1 MADKIVTTSALNEVL
16 KLIKNDIK
24 SNSNNISNVQSSL
37 ATVQS
42 DIEEIKNIIKDS
54 GVTASS
60 DWNDITNKPNFADTL
75 LIENDKL
82 KLLGNKTTEM
92 SAVDITTTDDIN
104 NILKNIQ

>member
-24 SNSNNISNVQSSL
+24 SNSDNISTIQSN
-37 ATVQS
+37 
-42 DIEEIKNIIKDS
+42 IEEIKNIIKDS

-60 DWNDITNKPNFADTL
+60 DWNDITNKPEFASTL
-75 LIENDKL
+75 ALENDKL
-82 KLLGNKTTEM
+82 KLVGNNTTEM

>member
-1 MADKIVTTSALNEVL
+1 MSKVVTTDALNEVL
-16 KLIKNDIK
+16 KLIKNDIN
-24 SNSNNISNVQSSL
+24 SNSNNISNVQICL
-37 ATVQS
+37 AIVQS

>member
-24 SNSNNISNVQSSL
+24 SNSDNIS
-37 ATVQS
+37 TIQS

-60 DWNDITNKPNFADTL
+60 DWNDITNKPEFASTL
-75 LIENDKL
+75 ALENDKL
-82 KLLGNKTTEM
+82 KLVGNNTTEM

-104 NILKNIQ
+104 NILNKIQ

>member
-24 SNSNNISNVQSSL
+24 SNSDNIS
-37 ATVQS
+37 AIQS

-60 DWNDITNKPNFADTL
+60 DWNDITNKPEFASTL
-75 LIENDKL
+75 ALENDKL
-82 KLLGNKTTEM
+82 KLVGNNTTEM

-104 NILKNIQ
+104 NILDKIQ

>member
-1 MADKIVTTSALNEVL
+1 MSDKIVTTSALNEVL

-24 SNSNNISNVQSSL
+24 SNSDNIS
-37 ATVQS
+37 TIRS

-60 DWNDITNKPNFADTL
+60 DWNDITNKPEFASTL
-75 LIENDKL
+75 ALENDKL
-82 KLLGNKTTEM
+82 KLLGNNTTEM

>member
-1 MADKIVTTSALNEVL
+1 MSKVVTTDALNEVL
-16 KLIKNDIK
+16 KLIKNDIN

-37 ATVQS
+37 ATVRS

-104 NILKNIQ
+104 NILNNIQ

>member
-1 MADKIVTTSALNEVL
+1 MSKVVTTDALNEVL
-16 KLIKNDIK
+16 KLIKNDIN

-42 DIEEIKNIIKDS
+42 DIEEIKSIIKDS

>member
-1 MADKIVTTSALNEVL
+1 MSKVVTTDALNEVL
-16 KLIKNDIK
+16 KLIKNDIN

-75 LIENDKL
+75 SLEDNKL
-82 KLLGNKTTEM
+82 KLLGNNTTEM

-104 NILKNIQ
+104 NILNNIQ

>member
-24 SNSNNISNVQSSL
+24 SNSDSISTIQSN
-37 ATVQS
+37 
-42 DIEEIKNIIKDS
+42 IEEIKNIIKDS

-60 DWNDITNKPNFADTL
+60 DWNDITNKPEFADTL
-75 LIENDKL
+75 SLENNKL
-82 KLLGNKTTEM
+82 KLLGNNTTEM

>member
-24 SNSNNISNVQSSL
+24 SNSDNIS
-37 ATVQS
+37 TIQS

-60 DWNDITNKPNFADTL
+60 DWNDITNKPEFASTL
-75 LIENDKL
+75 ALENDKL
-82 KLLGNKTTEM
+82 KLVGNNTTEM

-104 NILKNIQ
+104 NILKKIQ

>member
-42 DIEEIKNIIKDS
+42 DIEEIKSIIKDS

-104 NILKNIQ
+104 NILNNIQ

>member
-42 DIEEIKNIIKDS
+42 DIEEIKSIIKDS
-54 GVTASS
+54 GVTTSS

-104 NILKNIQ
+104 TILNKIQ

>member
-1 MADKIVTTSALNEVL
+1 MSDKIVTTSALNEVL

-24 SNSNNISNVQSSL
+24 SNSDNIS
-37 ATVQS
+37 TIQS

-60 DWNDITNKPNFADTL
+60 DWNDITNKPEFASTL
-75 LIENDKL
+75 ALENDKL
-82 KLLGNKTTEM
+82 KLLGNNTTEM

-104 NILKNIQ
+104 NILNNIQ

>member
-1 MADKIVTTSALNEVL
+1 MSDKIVTTSALNEVL

-24 SNSNNISNVQSSL
+24 SNSDNIS
-37 ATVQS
+37 TIQS

-60 DWNDITNKPNFADTL
+60 DWNDITNKPEFASTL
-75 LIENDKL
+75 ALENDKL
-82 KLLGNKTTEM
+82 KLVGNNTTEM

>member
-16 KLIKNDIK
+16 KLIKNDIN

-104 NILKNIQ
+104 TILNKIQ

>member
-24 SNSNNISNVQSSL
+24 SNSDNIS
-37 ATVQS
+37 TIQS
-42 DIEEIKNIIKDS
+42 DIEKIKNIIKDS

-60 DWNDITNKPNFADTL
+60 DWNDITNKPEFADTL
-75 LIENDKL
+75 SLEDNKL
-82 KLLGNKTTEM
+82 KLLGNNTTEM

>member
-24 SNSNNISNVQSSL
+24 SNSDNIS
-37 ATVQS
+37 TIQS

-60 DWNDITNKPNFADTL
+60 DWNDITNKPEFADTL
-75 LIENDKL
+75 SLEDNKL
-82 KLLGNKTTEM
+82 KLLGNNTTEM

-104 NILKNIQ
+104 NILKKIQ

>member
-24 SNSNNISNVQSSL
+24 SNSDNIS
-37 ATVQS
+37 TIQS

-60 DWNDITNKPNFADTL
+60 DWNDITNKPEFASTL
-75 LIENDKL
+75 ALENDKL
-82 KLLGNKTTEM
+82 KLVGNNTTEM

-104 NILKNIQ
+104 TILNKIQ

>member
-1 MADKIVTTSALNEVL
+1 MSKVVTTDALNEVL
-16 KLIKNDIK
+16 KLIKNDIN

-37 ATVQS
+37 AIVQS

-104 NILKNIQ
+104 TILNKIQ

>member
-1 MADKIVTTSALNEVL
+1 MSKVVTTDALNEVL
-16 KLIKNDIK
+16 KLIKNDIN

-104 NILKNIQ
+104 TILNKIQ

>member
-24 SNSNNISNVQSSL
+24 SNSDSISTIQSN
-37 ATVQS
+37 
-42 DIEEIKNIIKDS
+42 IEEIKNIIKDS

-60 DWNDITNKPNFADTL
+60 DWNDITNKPEFASTL
-75 LIENDKL
+75 ALENDKL
-82 KLLGNKTTEM
+82 KLVGNNTTEM

-104 NILKNIQ
+104 NILDKIQ

>member
-1 MADKIVTTSALNEVL
+1 MSKVVTTDALNEVL
-16 KLIKNDIK
+16 KLIKNDIN

-37 ATVQS
+37 AIVQS

>member
-24 SNSNNISNVQSSL
+24 SNSDNIS
-37 ATVQS
+37 TIQS

-60 DWNDITNKPNFADTL
+60 DWNDITNKPEFASTL
-75 LIENDKL
+75 ALENDKL
-82 KLLGNKTTEM
+82 KLVGNNTTEM
-92 SAVDITTTDDIN
+92 SAVDITTTVDIN
-104 NILKNIQ
+104 NILDKIQ

>member
-24 SNSNNISNVQSSL
+24 SNSDSIS
-37 ATVQS
+37 TIQS
-42 DIEEIKNIIKDS
+42 DIEEIKNIIKNS

-60 DWNDITNKPNFADTL
+60 DWNDITNKPEFASTL
-75 LIENDKL
+75 ALENDKL
-82 KLLGNKTTEM
+82 KLVGNNTTEM

>member
-1 MADKIVTTSALNEVL
+1 MSKVVTTDALNEVL
-16 KLIKNDIK
+16 KLIKNDIN

-37 ATVQS
+37 AIVQS

-104 NILKNIQ
+104 TILNNIQ

>member
-1 MADKIVTTSALNEVL
+1 MSKVVTTDALNEVL
-16 KLIKNDIK
+16 KLIKNDIN

-42 DIEEIKNIIKDS
+42 DIEEIKSIIKDS

-104 NILKNIQ
+104 TILNKIQ

>member
-24 SNSNNISNVQSSL
+24 SNSDNIS
-37 ATVQS
+37 TIQS

-60 DWNDITNKPNFADTL
+60 DWNDITNKPEFADTL
-75 LIENDKL
+75 SLEDNKL
-82 KLLGNKTTEM
+82 KLLGNNTTEM

-104 NILKNIQ
+104 NILNKIQ

>member
-1 MADKIVTTSALNEVL
+1 MSDKIVTTSALNEVL

-24 SNSNNISNVQSSL
+24 SNSDNIS
-37 ATVQS
+37 TIQS
-42 DIEEIKNIIKDS
+42 DIEEIKNIIKNS

-60 DWNDITNKPNFADTL
+60 DWNDITNKPEFASTL
-75 LIENDKL
+75 ALENDKL
-82 KLLGNKTTEM
+82 KLVGNNTTEM

>member
-16 KLIKNDIK
+16 KLIKNAIK
-24 SNSNNISNVQSSL
+24 SNSDSISTIQSS
-37 ATVQS
+37 
-42 DIEEIKNIIKDS
+42 IEEIKNIIKDS

-60 DWNDITNKPNFADTL
+60 DWNDITNKPEFADTL
-75 LIENDKL
+75 SLENNKL
-82 KLLGNKTTEM
+82 KLLGNNTTEM

>member
-1 MADKIVTTSALNEVL
+1 MSDKIVTTSALNEVL

-24 SNSNNISNVQSSL
+24 SNSDNIS
-37 ATVQS
+37 TIQS

-60 DWNDITNKPNFADTL
+60 DWNDITNKPEFASTL
-75 LIENDKL
+75 ALENDKL
-82 KLLGNKTTEM
+82 KLLGNNTTEM

>member
-1 MADKIVTTSALNEVL
+1 MSKVVTTDALNEVL
-16 KLIKNDIK
+16 KHIKNDIN

-104 NILKNIQ
+104 NILNNIQ

>member
-1 MADKIVTTSALNEVL
+1 MSDKIVTTSALNEVL

-24 SNSNNISNVQSSL
+24 SNSDSISTIQSN
-37 ATVQS
+37 
-42 DIEEIKNIIKDS
+42 IEEIKNIIKDS

-60 DWNDITNKPNFADTL
+60 DWNDITNKPEFADTL
-75 LIENDKL
+75 SLENNKL
-82 KLLGNKTTEM
+82 KLLGNNTTEM

>member
-1 MADKIVTTSALNEVL
+1 MSKVVTTDALNEVL
-16 KLIKNDIK
+16 KLIKNDIN

-104 NILKNIQ
+104 NILNNIQ

>member
-24 SNSNNISNVQSSL
+24 SNSDNIS
-37 ATVQS
+37 TIQS
-42 DIEEIKNIIKDS
+42 DIEEIKNIIKNS

-60 DWNDITNKPNFADTL
+60 DWNDITNKPEFASTL
-75 LIENDKL
+75 ALENDKL
-82 KLLGNKTTEM
+82 KLVGNNTTEM